1 MKTNETASVKMVID
15 LSDYQMETT
24 TNNHPQAY
32 VGTYG
37 KYNNGDLT
45 GAWIDLIK
53 CGTYDNFLKE
63 CYKLHEDEGDNTELM
78 IQDVM
83 YLPDGL
89 NFGETPDKEDFD
101 DIIKEYNEENESE
114 QIIPNCQ
121 IIDYSEKAFAVI
133 GDTKAVKDE
142 LKAIGGRFNFRLSCG
157 AGWIFPKKCL
167 TDVQALLNGVQISV
181 NNNAKS
187 ANKGNYDEVIEKA
200 CKALNRD
207 KKDMYAAVEL
217 PEGFFVI
224 KKESIE
230 TRFCFSDEGAAYEYY
245 KTLDKGDNLKNHFL
259 RNNTKLF
266 IEQIE
271 MLEKAEPYDPVRIEC
286 NKKNVHFSWLEYD
299 TENTR
304 FLTSEETKQIK
315 AALEYALDLH
325 KKRLETYLKK
335 YGTSKIYTWSYW
347 VDA

>member
-1 MKTNETASVKMVID
+1 
-15 LSDYQMETT
+15 METT

-32 VGTYG
+32 VGTYR
-37 KYNNGDLT
+37 KYNNGNLN

-89 NFGETPDKEDFD
+89 NFGEIPDKEDFD

-121 IIDYSEKAFAVI
+121 IIDYSEKAFAVV
-133 GDTKAVKDE
+133 GDTKAIKDE

-157 AGWIFPKKCL
+157 AGWIFSKKCL
-167 TDVQALLNGVQISV
+167 ADVQTLLNGAKISA

-187 ANKGNYDEVIEKA
+187 ANKRKYDEVIEKA
-200 CKALNRD
+200 CKALDWD
-207 KKDMYAAVEL
+207 KKDVYAAVEL
-217 PEGFFVI
+217 PEGFFMI
-224 KKESIE
+224 RKESIE
-230 TRFCFSDEGAAYEYY
+230 TRFCFLDEGAAYEYY
-245 KTLDKGDNLKNHFL
+245 HTLAKGDNLEKHFL
-259 RNNTKLF
+259 GENTKLF

-271 MLEKAEPYDPVRIEC
+271 MLKKAEPYDPVKINY
-286 NKKNVHFSWLEYD
+286 NKKAIYFSYSEYD

-315 AALEYALDLH
+315 AALEYALNLH

-335 YGTSKIYTWSYW
+335 YGTSKIHKWTYW
-347 VDA
+347 IDA

>member
-1 MKTNETASVKMVID
+1 
-15 LSDYQMETT
+15 METT

-37 KYNNGDLT
+37 KYNNGDLN

-89 NFGETPDKEDFD
+89 NFGEIPDKEDFD

-121 IIDYSEKAFAVI
+121 IIDQSEKAFAVV
-133 GDTKAVKDE
+133 GDTKAIKDE

-157 AGWIFPKKCL
+157 AGWIFSKKCL
-167 TDVQALLNGVQISV
+167 ADVQTLLNGAKISA

-187 ANKGNYDEVIEKA
+187 ANKRKYDEVIEKA
-200 CKALNRD
+200 CKALDWD
-207 KKDMYAAVEL
+207 KKDVYAAVEL
-217 PEGFFVI
+217 PEGFFMI
-224 KKESIE
+224 SKESIE

-245 KTLDKGDNLKNHFL
+245 KTLDKGDNLEKHFL
-259 RNNTKLF
+259 RKNTKLF

-271 MLEKAEPYDPVRIEC
+271 MLKKAERYDPVKINY
-286 NKKNVHFSWLEYD
+286 NKKAIYFSYSEYD

-315 AALEYALDLH
+315 AALEYALNLH

-335 YGTSKIYTWSYW
+335 YGTSKIHTWTYW
-347 VDA
+347 ANA

>member
-1 MKTNETASVKMVID
+1 
-15 LSDYQMETT
+15 METT

-89 NFGETPDKEDFD
+89 DFGETPNKEDFD

-121 IIDYSEKAFAVI
+121 IIDYSEKAFAVV
-133 GDTKAVKDE
+133 GDTKAIKDE

-157 AGWIFPKKCL
+157 AGWIFSKKCL
-167 TDVQALLNGVQISV
+167 TDVQALLNGAQISA

-187 ANKGNYDEVIEKA
+187 ANKGKYDEVIEKA
-200 CKALNRD
+200 CKALDFD
-207 KKDMYAAVEL
+207 KKYVYAAVEL
-217 PEGFFVI
+217 PEGFFMI
-224 KKESIE
+224 RKESIE
-230 TRFCFSDEGAAYEYY
+230 TRFCFSDEGPAYEYY
-245 KTLDKGDNLKNHFL
+245 GTLYKGDNLKEHFL
-259 RNNTKLF
+259 RENTKLF

-271 MLEKAEPYDPVRIEC
+271 MLEKAEPYDPIRIKY
-286 NKKNVHFSWLEYD
+286 NKKTVRFLSEFEYD

-304 FLTSEETKQIK
+304 FLTSDEIEQIK
-315 AALEYALDLH
+315 AALKYAFDLH

-335 YGTSKIYTWSYW
+335 YGTSKIYTWTYW
-347 VDA
+347 ADA